1 MIILADQNGDLLS
14 ASPAFH
20 SPVAAEGIT
29 PLDYLLGILRDED
42 QEQVARVHAAIA
54 AAPYVHAKLSS
65 STVDLDAKPTMIL
78 QLLERPVEGK

>member
-1 MIILADQNGDLLS
+1 MIILVDQNGDLLS
-14 ASPAFH
+14 ASPVFH

-42 QEQVARVHAAIA
+42 QEQVARHAAIA